1 MLMSYNISHIILM
14 TRAVDTDRGNDGVI
28 RFLGSWR
35 SLAMETVNSYCRTE
49 KRPRGE
55 RDTARSVHHVD
66 T

>member
-1 MLMSYNISHIILM
+1 MLTSYDISHIVLV
-14 TRAVDTDRGNDGVI
+14 TCAVDTDRGNDGVI

-35 SLAMETVNSYCRTE
+35 SLAMAAVNSYCRVE